1 MAELSHLDLTMKY
14 LDRSVF
20 IFLNSD
26 HPILA
31 SCLNPNQFA
40 WNFQSCYFF
49 HHHGMNTPLMGMPPA
64 KCYPSTCEWMYFF
77 PDVSWQ
83 SHLHFTWS
91 PPKPPWS
98 TFGCIF
104 LLFSKPYSYQYL
116 GRSIA
121 SKKVSKKKNVFFSRW
136 GSSPCSRVTQVVCT
150 SSWEENLRHTI
161 NVLIAIIII
170 KRK

>member
-14 LDRSVF
+14 LDRSV
-20 IFLNSD
+20 FLNSD

-64 KCYPSTCEWMYFF
+64 KCYPSTFEWMYFF

-104 LLFSKPYSYQYL
+104 FIVFKTLQLPISWSFNREQKGFKKEECFFLEMRFVALQQGDSSCMHKFL
-116 GRSIA
+116 GRKFQA
-121 SKKVSKKKNVFFSRW
+121 HHKRAN
-136 GSSPCSRVTQVVCT
+136 
-150 SSWEENLRHTI
+150 RH
-161 NVLIAIIII
+161 NHH
-170 KRK
+170 